1 MGRQYTGVYRAEKDG
16 VTKQLVVK
24 KLIVLL
30 GEKIIIKKVKRNI
43 SNEGRE
49 KTMAKG

>member
-1 MGRQYTGVYRAEKDG
+1 MGRQYTGDYRAEKDG

-30 GEKIIIKKVKRNI
+30 GEKIIIKEV
-43 SNEGRE
+43 SEE
-49 KTMAKG
+49 KYHEK

>member
-1 MGRQYTGVYRAEKDG
+1 MGKQYAGVCQAEKDG

-30 GEKIIIKKVKRNI
+30 GEKIIIKEV
-43 SNEGRE
+43 SEE
-49 KTMAKG
+49 KYH